1 MDPKRNNL
9 STIAVIVLSLLV
21 LIALGVLIWVIA
33 GHVGAPAPALAPA
46 PAPVT
51 AEPVTPEPAAT
62 DTPAPETPV
71 PEAADTPAP
80 ADMSPS
86 VELAETEDMGQEYID
101 KIVFLGDSTTYGMG
115 AYGVLPFTQI
125 WTDEAGT
132 LALFNWEI
140 DPIAYY
146 DPADP
151 YNARSLSIPEC
162 AAARKPE
169 YLVITLGINGI
180 ALLDETEFKDYYTEM
195 VRAVQAASPGTK
207 IICSSIYPVMDAIV
221 SSDIGNDRINAANVW
236 IRDVAEATGTR
247 YLNTHD
253 LLMDDTGNLRRS
265 YSNGDSMG
273 IHLSTAGFDVVLN
286 NIRTHG
292 WQ

>member
-1 MDPKRNNL
+1 MDPKRNKL
-9 STIAVIVLSLLV
+9 PTIAVIVLALLV

-33 GHVGAPAPALAPA
+33 GHVGAPAPVLAPA

-51 AEPVTPEPAAT
+51 AEPVTPEPAA
-62 DTPAPETPV
+62 AGTPV
-71 PEAADTPAP
+71 PETPIPETTDAP
-80 ADMSPS
+80 ADTAPS

-125 WTDEAGT
+125 WTAEAGT

-151 YNARSLSIPEC
+151 YNAKKLSIPEC

-169 YLVITLGINGI
+169 YLVITLGVNGI
-180 ALLDETEFKDYYTEM
+180 AFLDEAEFKDYYTEM
-195 VRAVQAASPGTK
+195 VQAIQAASPDTK
-207 IICSSIYPVMDAIV
+207 IICQSIYPVLDDVTPGGIDNAGV
-221 SSDIGNDRINAANVW
+221 NAANKW
-236 IRDVAEATGTR
+236 IYDVAEATGTR

-253 LLMDDTGNLRRS
+253 LLMDDTGNMRRS

-273 IHLSTAGFDVVLN
+273 IHLNTTGFDVVLN

>member
-9 STIAVIVLSLLV
+9 PTIAVIVLALLV

-80 ADMSPS
+80 ADVSPS

-180 ALLDETEFKDYYTEM
+180 ALLDETEFKNYYTEM
-195 VRAVQAASPGTK
+195 VRAIQAASPDTK
-207 IICSSIYPVMDAIV
+207 IICQSIYPVLDDVTPGGIDNAGV
-221 SSDIGNDRINAANVW
+221 NAANVW